1 MGSSECSLG
10 NECGRTGGFCG
21 EKCGVGRSE
30 GQEFHGRASQGRDA
44 APWPQGWQD
53 PAVMQVPK
61 PHMGLKKSPSCPP
74 CPTPSHSGC
83 REHGIGYR
91 QRCFYFVEDA
101 AEWNQSESFCQTL
114 GAHLASIRTWEEL
127 RFLVRYG
134 GSRHHWIGLRREGA
148 APWMWVNGTLFNN
161 EFQVRGRGQCAF
173 VDGDGI
179 SSDWCSLMKFSVCSH
194 PQAGSRSDPE
204 GWNLT

>member
-1 MGSSECSLG
+1 MQGAGQGTSFSL
-10 NECGRTGGFCG
+10 
-21 EKCGVGRSE
+21 KCIKDKRVPIGVTVVV
-30 GQEFHGRASQGRDA
+30 A
-44 APWPQGWQD
+44 ALLVAILAL
-53 PAVMQVPK
+53 AV
-61 PHMGLKKSPSCPP
+61 KKSPSCPP